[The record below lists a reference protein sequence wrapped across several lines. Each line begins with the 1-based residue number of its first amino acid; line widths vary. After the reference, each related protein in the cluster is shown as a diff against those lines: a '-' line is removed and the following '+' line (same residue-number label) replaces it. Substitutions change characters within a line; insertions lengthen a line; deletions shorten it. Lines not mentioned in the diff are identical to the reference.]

1 MSIVLAY
8 SVNTSADAAFAYAL
22 EEAQLRS
29 CPLIVV
35 NSARGGVQGDPHFA
49 SEEHLSELRERA
61 AQAGVPIVIEQPVR
75 GKDADEEVLEAAE
88 RHGAQA
94 IVIGTRRR
102 SAMGKFILG
111 STAQRILMEAGI
123 PVTAVKPPTSQA

>member
-1 MSIVLAY
+1 
-8 SVNTSADAAFAYAL
+8 
-22 EEAQLRS
+22 
-29 CPLIVV
+29 
-35 NSARGGVQGDPHFA
+35 
-49 SEEHLSELRERA
+49 
-61 AQAGVPIVIEQPVR
+61 
-75 GKDADEEVLEAAE
+75 VLEAAE

-123 PVTAVKPPTSQA
+123 PVTAVKPPKPQA

>member
-8 SVNTSADAAFAYAL
+8 SVNTSADAAFDYAL
-22 EEAQLRS
+22 EEARIRA

-35 NSARGGVQGDPHFA
+35 NSARGGVQGDPNFA
-49 SEEHLSELRERA
+49 SEDRLADLRQRA
-61 AQAGVPIVIEQPVR
+61 EEAGVPIVIEQPVR
-75 GKDADEEVLEAAE
+75 GKDADEEVLEAAD
-88 RHGAQA
+88 RHNARA

-111 STAQRILMEAGI
+111 STAQRIIMESEI
-123 PVTAVKPPTSQA
+123 PVTAVKPAKA